1 MEDHCS
7 KTSDTYFLFNTWPL
21 AFPLRKDAFVC
32 YNALQHVIKSAIL
45 DLASWGFHL
54 ISSEMMQRRTNSE
67 ILPKKSVKKEFR
79 PRREVAM
86 AMLNKA
92 PGETGET
99 TKFG

>member
-1 MEDHCS
+1 
-7 KTSDTYFLFNTWPL
+7 
-21 AFPLRKDAFVC
+21 
-32 YNALQHVIKSAIL
+32 
-45 DLASWGFHL
+45 
-54 ISSEMMQRRTNSE
+54 MMQRRTNSE

-99 TKFG
+99 TKFGLGMNGQLLKVSTLRSKKTFQKFEEKFPGWW